1 MEIIFKSLEL
11 KDLESTIELCNLC
24 FEEQTELEYAKNVY
38 LNTKNDPNNIYI
50 NGLIDGKVVAHAK
63 MTVIKTIYKPMETY
77 AILNHVCVHPDY
89 RRHHLAT
96 HLLDVLFKIAKDY
109 NCVSVELWSKNFRT
123 AAHACYKRYGFDM
136 IDAGFFEK
144 KVN

>member
-24 FEEQTELEYAKNVY
+24 FEEQTELEYAKEVF

-50 NGLIDGKVVAHAK
+50 NGIIDGKVVAHAK
-63 MTVIKTIYKPMETY
+63 MTIIKTIYKPMETY

-96 HLLDVLFKIAKDY
+96 HLLDILFKIAKDY
-109 NCVSVELWSKNFRT
+109 NCVSVELWSKNFRE
-123 AAHACYKRYGFDM
+123 AAHACYKKYGFEM
-136 IDAGFFEK
+136 LEAGFFEK
-144 KVN
+144 KVS